1 MEPLRISLG
10 VFGLER
16 LFGGDPRALIEVAR
30 EADAAGVDQINLTD
44 HVVMGARTDRYPFGK
59 FPLPPEYPWFEPL
72 TLLSAMAGLTSRIR
86 LATGVLITPLRPAVL
101 LAKIAATLDVVSGGR
116 LDLGVGTGWQREEYE
131 ASGIPFAG
139 RMARMDDQLRACRV
153 LWHGDE
159 PASFASETVSFAGIW
174 SNPRPAQTPLPLWFG
189 IAPTEDNAR
198 RIAELG
204 QGWLPIYPDPEYIR
218 TGVEVVRRAFEVAR
232 RDPAELRVR
241 ALTPV
246 RYDAKGVGDLD
257 AAITAI
263 DAARAA
269 GATDIEFMAAS
280 FVRRAGDLSTFLGR
294 IGKLSVVSR

>member
-1 MEPLRISLG
+1 MAPLRISLG
-10 VFGLER
+10 IFGLER

-72 TLLSAMAGLTSRIR
+72 TMLAAMAGLTSRIR

-131 ASGIPFAG
+131 ASGVPFAG

-153 LWHGDE
+153 LWRDA
-159 PASFASETVSFAGIW
+159 PASFESETVRFAGIW
-174 SNPRPAQTPLPLWFG
+174 SNPRPLQSPLPLWFG
-189 IAPTEDNAR
+189 IAPNEENAR

-218 TGVEVVRRAFEVAR
+218 QGAELIRRAFETAG

-246 RYDAKGVGDLD
+246 RYDAKGIGDLD
-257 AAITAI
+257 AALAAI

-269 GATDIEFMAAS
+269 GATDIEFMAAN
-280 FVRRAGDLSTFLGR
+280 FVRRPGDLSTFLGR
-294 IGKLSVVSR
+294 IGKLSEV

>member
-1 MEPLRISLG
+1 MEPLRIWLG
-10 VFGLER
+10 VYGLET
-16 LFGGDPRALIEVAR
+16 LFGGDPRGLIEVAR
-30 EADAAGVDQINLTD
+30 HAEAAGLDQINITD
-44 HVVMGARTDRYPFGK
+44 HVVMSARTDRYPFGK

-72 TLLSAMAGLTSRIR
+72 TMLAAIAGATSRIR

-153 LWHGDE
+153 LWRDA
-159 PASFASETVSFAGIW
+159 PASFESATVRFEGIW
-174 SNPRPAQTPLPLWFG
+174 SNPKPLQSPLPLWFG
-189 IAPTEDNAR
+189 VAPTEVNAQ

-204 QGWLPIYPDPEYIR
+204 QGWIPIYPDTAFIR
-218 TGVEVVRRAFEVAR
+218 KGVDLLHRAFENAR

-241 ALTPV
+241 AQTPV
-246 RYDAKGVGDLD
+246 AYGANRIGDLD
-257 AAITAI
+257 ASLAAI

-269 GATDIEFMAAS
+269 GATDIEFMGIN
-280 FVRRAGDLSTFLGR
+280 FVRRADQLPAFLER
-294 IGKLSVVSR
+294 IGKLSEV